1 MGEMDLERVRWC
13 PDTRVCV
20 REIGIVRALEG
31 VQRKEGVIEW
41 ESVSLSCPVGRLLMG
56 SSHSME
62 CEVFFSMEVKAAI
75 SWSCYVFNSMEFH
88 GIAGLT
94 FRKCTPADSMEKFQT
109 IAGLILGGVLWFI
122 FLSQVS
128 QVPRIIINFV
138 AGAQQN

>member
-1 MGEMDLERVRWC
+1 MG
-13 PDTRVCV
+13 
-20 REIGIVRALEG
+20 
-31 VQRKEGVIEW
+31 KEG
-41 ESVSLSCPVGRLLMG
+41 SG
-56 SSHSME
+56 HSME

-109 IAGLILGGVLWFI
+109 IAGLTLGGVLRFI

-138 AGAQQN
+138 AGAQQK